1 MNRKLTIMS
10 EDQFDI
16 TYKSHEEMWDKLADL
31 PKDLRKLLN
40 LSFPLGAATANPMAG
55 GYASSKVV
63 TDGDTAYNTAAKV
76 FAFYNALT
84 AGGTLRTWEMSVL
97 PRYLVVWGSGLY
109 GTINNQ
115 GYAIMGVFKAGTSIG
130 VNLQSLKV
138 ESYDRQRQVTVRT
151 FNDAETNL
159 GVNTSY
165 ATMQPTNNQTLML
178 ALPQTT
184 VIAAPYSR
192 LAIDS
197 TGITVAANN
206 DSYFHRFPVTVK
218 SS

>member
-1 MNRKLTIMS
+1 MS

-16 TYKSHEEMWDKLADL
+16 TYKSYEEMGDKLADL
-31 PKDLRKLLN
+31 PKRVRQMLN
-40 LSFPLGAATANPMAG
+40 FSKPLGAANANPMSG

-76 FAFYNALT
+76 YALYNALS
-84 AGGTLRTWEMSVL
+84 AGATLRTWEFSVL
-97 PRYLVVWGSGLY
+97 PRYLIVWGSGLY

-115 GYAIMGVFKAGTSIG
+115 GYLTLGVFKAGTSVG
-130 VNLQSLKV
+130 VNQIALKV
-138 ESYDRQRQVTVRT
+138 ESYDKQRQVTVRS
-151 FNDAETNL
+151 FSDAECNL

-165 ATMQPTNNQTLML
+165 ATMTPTNNQTQML

-192 LAIDS
+192 LAVDS
-197 TGITVAANN
+197 TGVTVAADN
-206 DSYFHRFPVTVK
+206 DSYFHRFPVTIK